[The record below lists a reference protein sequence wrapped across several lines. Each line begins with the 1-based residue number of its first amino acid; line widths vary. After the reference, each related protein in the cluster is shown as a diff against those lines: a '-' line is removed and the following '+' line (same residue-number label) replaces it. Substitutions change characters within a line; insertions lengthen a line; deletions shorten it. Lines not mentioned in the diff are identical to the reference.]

1 MNLNNYYNR
10 VILRKQKSL
19 FNRFITISLILFA
32 VLLITLPITG
42 CRFFNRN
49 HVISPSDTL
58 SLTAIKTQKA
68 DQTLLA
74 IPIDRPLS
82 ESEAVAMAERLIIP
96 LESYDVLRPG
106 GAADLLQLEKVVIE
120 RVVDGDTLIVRW
132 QDKSTRLRMIGIDA
146 PESYS
151 HHDDALRTHKG
162 ESVSR
167 IVNAWLDGREVYL
180 QFDVS
185 QFDPYDRLLAYVW
198 LDSHTMVNEVLVRE
212 GLTEEHRYK
221 PTTHFNDYF
230 ATLEKKAKDENR
242 GIWSNGKP

>member
-151 HHDDALRTHKG
+151 QQHRDAKTTGFIIFRRHD
-162 ESVSR
+162 
-167 IVNAWLDGREVYL
+167 LDN
-180 QFDVS
+180 
-185 QFDPYDRLLAYVW
+185 P
-198 LDSHTMVNEVLVRE
+198 
-212 GLTEEHRYK
+212 
-221 PTTHFNDYF
+221 
-230 ATLEKKAKDENR
+230 
-242 GIWSNGKP
+242 